1 MCVGVFASV
10 QNGELVVECAEST
23 LLSSVDFKVKTNCR
37 DNIQTAENFSRSVV
51 SRGHLHVVGEVRTE
65 KY

>member
-10 QNGELVVECAEST
+10 QNGELVGAEST
-23 LLSSVDFKVKTNCR
+23 LLSSVDFKVKTSCR
-37 DNIQTAENFSRSVV
+37 HNIQTAENFSRSVV
-51 SRGHLHVVGEVRTE
+51 SGGHLHVVGEVRTE